1 MWTTLHVAVPD
12 DDDGLPP
19 TGGQLVPGNHQVT
32 DVDIIP
38 GRGQA
43 WRRCRVVAGRGC
55 VAHGAARPEPNA
67 T

>member
-1 MWTTLHVAVPD
+1 
-12 DDDGLPP
+12 
-19 TGGQLVPGNHQVT
+19 VT